1 MNHRVESTWVG
12 LQANTAKT
20 ELKDSEHCTKIQ
32 SKDGKYQLVYKQIQL
47 KVCQKY

>member
-20 ELKDSEHCTKIQ
+20 EFKDSEHWWLFKI
-32 SKDGKYQLVYKQIQL
+32 KYN
-47 KVCQKY
+47 

>member
-1 MNHRVESTWVG
+1 MNHRVEITWVG
-12 LQANTAKT
+12 LQAKT